1 MIYFAFK
8 QLGHEQKGGAERN
21 GRPWPRPAA
30 NGRGLLRERE
40 RGYTGT
46 SERKARAAPLPVPSV
61 PRTRPRQPDHNV
73 WLKQQHP
80 TCSLVFTRGLEARV
94 GAALTAGTSSRH
106 QNVCFA
112 PLMTMRTKRRPHPLL

>member
-21 GRPWPRPAA
+21 GRPWP
-30 NGRGLLRERE
+30 
-40 RGYTGT
+40 
-46 SERKARAAPLPVPSV
+46 PSV

-73 WLKQQHP
+73 WLKRQHP